1 MASVP
6 TLGEAMKRPAYE
18 SNVWFGLVAPNRTY
32 FEILTRLEDDI
43 GIEPQQPNVAARIEA
58 VGGQVA
64 FLRSAPFGG
73 QIGYEYRKWG
83 QVAGAQ
89 QQ

>member
-1 MASVP
+1 MAPS
-6 TLGEAMKRPAYE
+6 
-18 SNVWFGLVAPNRTY
+18 RTP
-32 FEILTRLEDDI
+32 FQVLTRLEDEI
-43 GIEPQQPNVAARIEA
+43 GIELQQPGVAARIEA

-64 FLRSAPFGG
+64 FLRSAPFSG

-83 QVAGAQ
+83 QVAAQ

>member
-1 MASVP
+1 M
-6 TLGEAMKRPAYE
+6 
-18 SNVWFGLVAPNRTY
+18 VAPAGTDWN
-32 FEILTRLEDDI
+32 ILTRLEN
-43 GIEPQQPNVAARIEA
+43 ETERELQVESVNARIEA
-58 VGGQVA
+58 VGAQAG